1 MRTNEELVKEIQ
13 EGRREEM
20 PVLWEQVY
28 RFVCLQ
34 AHRWKRAWEN
44 RPGFEVDD
52 LTQSGY
58 IALCKAVQEYRPEK
72 SMSFINY
79 FSFFLKRE
87 FKKVSGCSCK
97 RQLNEPLNNA
107 VSLDAPASNDT
118 EELSLGDTIEAE
130 EPGFEAVENALT
142 NAYTAQ
148 VIREALRSL
157 PELERFAIEERYFD
171 DKTFVE
177 IGEEVGRNFSTVRH
191 YTKQGLKKL
200 RKGRFGPTL
209 SELLWGDRNFYRHT
223 GFTAWKESGCSV
235 QEWLLFNKEKEIR
248 RRRLSEDPKDK
259 IWYCVNVLGMDR
271 VHAERIYY
279 T

>member
-58 IALCKAVQEYRPEK
+58 IALCEAVQEYRPEK

-87 FKKVSGCSCK
+87 FKKVSGCNCK

-130 EPGFEAVENALT
+130 EPGFEAVEKELEST
-142 NAYTAQ
+142 YTAN
-148 VIREALRSL
+148 VVREALRSL
-157 PELERFAIEERYFD
+157 PELERFAIEERYFN

-177 IGEEVGRNFSTVRH
+177 IGEEVGRNFSTIRH
-191 YTKQGLKKL
+191 YTKQGLKSSEMAGSAL
-200 RKGRFGPTL
+200 PFRNCYGVIGTFTGIRVSQHGRKAGAAF
-209 SELLWGDRNFYRHT
+209 RNGFYSTR
-223 GFTAWKESGCSV
+223 KKKSGGAGCQKTPRTKSG
-235 QEWLLFNKEKEIR
+235 I
-248 RRRLSEDPKDK
+248 
-259 IWYCVNVLGMDR
+259 
-271 VHAERIYY
+271 A
-279 T
+279 